1 MWFRLQTIS
10 VEVGC
15 EGGEMGGAS
24 VWAYDTSYLNKMMT
38 VVVVVVVAAAAV
50 MMELTIMMTIPCL
63 FPHHCSLKQCF
74 QPAQ

>member
-24 VWAYDTSYLNKMMT
+24 VWAYDTSYLNKMMRMVVE
-38 VVVVVVVAAAAV
+38 VVVMV
-50 MMELTIMMTIPCL
+50 LII
-63 FPHHCSLKQCF
+63 
-74 QPAQ
+74 